1 MKIDM
6 LQALSLINLNSA
18 CIKCENIE
26 SDFLSVLDNEVIN
39 GNILEET
46 NKVKVEKSLINEDEQ
61 RELREVDE
69 KLIEFIGALLNKINS
84 NNYENKVEVKDIYNQ
99 EIKGDNR
106 VTEMTAKSEMVYD
119 RLLSLGGKGGTD
131 SYKIRLFAIKLSSVG
146 PRKIIRPS
154 IYHRAITD

>member
-1 MKIDM
+1 M

-99 EIKGDNR
+99 EIKVLLDNVER
-106 VTEMTAKSEMVYD
+106 GKSEKYFEDNIQAYELKNNTQV
-119 RLLSLGGKGGTD
+119 KVV
-131 SYKIRLFAIKLSSVG
+131 IKEDVQDIMNNSSSDIMTM
-146 PRKIIRPS
+146 KL
-154 IYHRAITD
+154 

>member
-69 KLIEFIGALLNKINS
+69 KLIEFIN
-84 NNYENKVEVKDIYNQ
+84 DI
-99 EIKGDNR
+99 
-106 VTEMTAKSEMVYD
+106 
-119 RLLSLGGKGGTD
+119 
-131 SYKIRLFAIKLSSVG
+131 
-146 PRKIIRPS
+146 
-154 IYHRAITD
+154 